1 MPLDPKLTKFTT
13 TSPVIATFQA
23 QDLEEGTGKQIYFGI
38 SSNDGTVDYHL
49 ISNAV
54 YSSQKHTRGSGTA
67 TFSMDF
73 DLGPFNLPRTAK
85 GTAYFSAGLHEST
98 GGNSS
103 LAVQVKKWDGSSET
117 NISSKITSATL
128 TGNGGAAATM
138 VFLEIPLTQTD
149 FEVGDVLRLTV
160 DLIHTSASTGTVG
173 HDPKNRTVTFNSVA
187 MDSSVMEF
195 QMSYRIE

>member
-23 QDLEEGTGKQIYFGI
+23 QDLAEGTSKQIYFGI

-54 YSSQKHTRGSGTA
+54 YSSQKDTTRNSAGT
-67 TFSMDF
+67 TTMDF

-85 GTAYFSAGLHEST
+85 GTAYFSAGLHSN
-98 GGNSS
+98 GNGTAT
-103 LAVQVKKWDGSSET
+103 LKAQVKKWDGSAET
-117 NISSKITSATL
+117 NISSEITAATV
-128 TGNGGAAATM
+128 TGNGGAATEM
-138 VFLEIPLTQTD
+138 VFLELPLTQTD
-149 FEVGDVLRLTV
+149 FAVGEILRLTV
-160 DLIHTSASTGTVG
+160 KLTVNNAIQVSVG
-173 HDPKNRTVTFNSVA
+173 HDPKNRTVTYSSVA

-195 QMSYRIE
+195 QMSYRTE